1 MENVNK
7 NKETDFI
14 QNILFCY
21 KYVSSHY
28 IFFFMPLDDR
38 LDQQIQRDCDQTIFK
53 HLEITLEQRQF
64 FKVFLVV
71 RVNHVLSGS
80 VVSDSLQLHGLQ
92 PARLLCPWGF
102 SKKEYWSQLPCPP
115 PGDLPNP
122 GIEPRSPTLQADSL
136 PSEPPEKPI
145 IQVQN
150 QSWNSHNHTTGECC
164 DFSFHKCHTL
174 DHSSHEAAGY

>member
-53 HLEITLEQRQF
+53 HLEMTLEQRQF

-102 SKKEYWSQLPCPP
+102 SREEYWNGLPCPP
-115 PGDLPNP
+115 G
-122 GIEPRSPTLQADSL
+122 
-136 PSEPPEKPI
+136 
-145 IQVQN
+145 
-150 QSWNSHNHTTGECC
+150 QSAIPQ
-164 DFSFHKCHTL
+164 HKIKFKRKKRQFL
-174 DHSSHEAAGY
+174 RYLIFFVYFYKVFLA

>member
-122 GIEPRSPTLQADSL
+122 GIEPRSPTLQADAL
-136 PSEPPEKPI
+136 PSERIAPAYIVLYTTLYTILYIIPQYYTTIQNGELQSISCSKP
-145 IQVQN
+145 
-150 QSWNSHNHTTGECC
+150 
-164 DFSFHKCHTL
+164 
-174 DHSSHEAAGY
+174 